1 MWKACAPFSTATRCW
16 TPTIRSRTPLI
27 QRFAAQSFGT
37 VNFSTPGSYCGQS
50 FRVGAGAALGDLK
63 GMPHGKPDWDNA
75 RFGPAIG
82 RSTGAAGGRQLHLCG
97 RVAHAARVLQPVGR
111 LRQRVGAG
119 ESCQRPGIG
128 DGPDPLDPGQRTLR
142 CPHVGATRP
151 QRHEGGGRSRLD
163 QRHASGGG

>member
-1 MWKACAPFSTATRCW
+1 MARHAARQAGLGQRALWSVHRRRAGPSGQPLPAP
-16 TPTIRSRTPLI
+16 
-27 QRFAAQSFGT
+27 
-37 VNFSTPGSYCGQS
+37 
-50 FRVGAGAALGDLK
+50 
-63 GMPHGKPDWDNA
+63 
-75 RFGPAIG
+75 GPAIG